1 MKEMTIERIK
11 FLFIS
16 DANWGAGQFDEENR
30 RLTASQMKPVPKP
43 EAALCFLR

>member
-16 DANWGAGQFDEENR
+16 DANWGAGQFDEEI
-30 RLTASQMKPVPKP
+30 
-43 EAALCFLR
+43 EG